1 MNKEDLKEILA
12 IGGIVI
18 GIFVGAVILIV
29 GVVSIPAY
37 YSSCRE
43 AQVFNQKYQTTYSCG
58 DFFWAGN
65 QINQQIQT
73 IKVEGLK

>member
-1 MNKEDLKEILA
+1 MNEDLKEFLT
-12 IGGIVI
+12 IGGVV
-18 GIFVGAVILIV
+18 VGVMSVILIAILV
-29 GVVSIPAY
+29 IVSIPTY

-65 QINQQIQT
+65 QINQQIQI